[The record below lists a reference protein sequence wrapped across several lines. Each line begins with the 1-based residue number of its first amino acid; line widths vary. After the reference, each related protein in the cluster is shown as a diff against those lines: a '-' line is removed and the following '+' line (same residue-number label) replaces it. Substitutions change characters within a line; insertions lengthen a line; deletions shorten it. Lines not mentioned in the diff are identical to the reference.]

1 MFVSRILLWNFR
13 KFGAATAFDLSQ
25 PHLNLRLKSGLNLL
39 IGENDS
45 GKTAIIDALKIVL
58 KTHSFDWIKIE
69 HEDFFESSPRLRI
82 EVYLTDLTDDEARH
96 FTEWLGWDGQH
107 PYLRMIL
114 DVSRTTD
121 RILAADV
128 KAGADDEGTQLS
140 ADARD
145 RLKVTYLRPLRDAV
159 NELSSRRNSRLS
171 QILYSHSAFN
181 NQQAPHRLLAHSQQ
195 FNAEVAAYFDGKD
208 GTGAVL
214 PADEQGGKN
223 LKTAI
228 DQFLQQFCGKET
240 AFGVQS
246 QNLRQILESLTL
258 QFNSGYNLGL
268 GSHNL
273 LCIAA
278 ELLHLVKNPVD
289 ALRLGLIEEIE
300 AHTNPQVQ
308 MQVIETLQEEAK
320 KDNVQLLITTH
331 SPNIGSKIHL
341 DHLIICHKGK
351 VFPMG
356 EAYTEL
362 TATDYLFLQRFLDTT
377 KANLFFARGVILVE
391 GWGEELLLPILAQKI
406 GINLTQKGVSI
417 VNVGSTAF
425 LRYSRI
431 FKRQQLPEMEI
442 KVAVITDVDVK
453 PLLAGEEIEVDDPNN
468 PSQKIKRP
476 YTQAEIDT
484 RIATATA
491 TERGNHDGQCVRTF
505 VSGAW
510 TLEYCIASSI
520 KLRKLF
526 YLSALKA
533 LREQRV
539 NKGIQDNQNCDNAIA
554 DIDNLFNNWTD
565 APESIAYAIYNHISK
580 GNTNLEGLKEKIS
593 KSIVA
598 QIFAQE
604 LEVDVTVTDYQTEN
618 SLNYLFEAIDYAAN
632 N

>member
-13 KFGAATAFDLSQ
+13 KFGAAAAFDLSQ
-25 PHLNLRLKSGLNLL
+25 PHLDLRLKSGLNLL

-69 HEDFFESSPRLRI
+69 HEDFFENSPRLRI
-82 EVYLTDLTDDEARH
+82 EVYLTELTDDEARH
-96 FTEWLGWDGQH
+96 FTEWLGWDGH
-107 PYLRMIL
+107 PYLRLIL

-145 RLKVTYLRPLRDAV
+145 KLKVTYLRPLRDAV

-181 NQQAPHRLLAHSQQ
+181 NQQAPHRLLVHSQQ
-195 FNAEVAAYFDGKD
+195 FNAEVAAFFDGND
-208 GTGAVL
+208 ALGNAL
-214 PADEQGGKN
+214 PAAEQGGKD
-223 LKTAI
+223 LKSTI
-228 DQFLQQFCGKET
+228 DQFLKQFCDKGT

-308 MQVIETLQEEAK
+308 MQVIETLQEEAQ

-351 VFPMG
+351 AFPMG
-356 EAYTEL
+356 AAYTEL
-362 TATDYLFLQRFLDTT
+362 IATDYLFLQRFLDAT

-391 GWGEELLLPILAQKI
+391 GWGEELLLPILAKKN

-431 FKRQQLPEMEI
+431 FKRKQAPEMEI
-442 KVAVITDVDVK
+442 KVAVVTDVDIK
-453 PLLAGEEIEVDDPNN
+453 PLQANEMKEEDDPAN
-468 PSQKIKRP
+468 PGRKITRP
-476 YTQAEIDT
+476 YTQAEIDA
-484 RIATATA
+484 RIVTATA

-580 GNTNLEGLKEKIS
+580 GKTNLEGLKEKIS

-604 LEVDVTVTDYQTEN
+604 LEVDITITDYQTES
-618 SLNYLFEAIDYAAN
+618 SLNYLFEAIHYAAN